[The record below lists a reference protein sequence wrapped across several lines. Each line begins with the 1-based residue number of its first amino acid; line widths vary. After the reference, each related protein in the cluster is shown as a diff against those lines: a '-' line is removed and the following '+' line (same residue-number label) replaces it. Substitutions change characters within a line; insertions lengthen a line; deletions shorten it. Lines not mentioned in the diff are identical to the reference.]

1 MDPSHVGPNQPC
13 RGSAARAWAATL
25 LLPVLMFAGF
35 AWLVDGPRPARAAG
49 HRERRAALAIRD
61 VVDPVE
67 IAATWAFVGPRL
79 ARAYG
84 EVRSVTEREDD
95 GGEGRRRFVADFRAL
110 AAAYPEVDVYCL
122 AHGNDYVDLLR
133 DVPRELTARVRVVYN
148 SGCNCG
154 AQANDWLTLGADSYV
169 AHPGIASHAP
179 FFFYFARRWWAGA
192 TLAEAAAAAQTQA
205 DAFFARLVPLGDDWR
220 EARDQV
226 TRSPGTVHGDATLT
240 LGGSP

>member
-1 MDPSHVGPNQPC
+1 MDSTRVGPNLRC
-13 RGSAARAWAATL
+13 TGSVARAWVVTL
-25 LLPVLMFAGF
+25 VLPVLMFAGF
-35 AWLVDGPRPARAAG
+35 AWLVDGPRPAREAA

-84 EVRSVTEREDD
+84 EVRSVTERLDDD
-95 GGEGRRRFVADFRAL
+95 GEARRRFVADFRAL

-133 DVPRELTARVRVVYN
+133 DVPRELTARLRVVYN
-148 SGCNCG
+148 SGCTCG
-154 AQANDWLTLGADSYV
+154 AQAGDWLALGADSYV
-169 AHPGIASHAP
+169 AHPEIAAHAP

-192 TLAEAAAAAQTQA
+192 TLAEAATAAQAQA
-205 DAFFARLVPLGDDWR
+205 DAFFERLVPLGGGWH

-226 TRSPGTVHGDATLT
+226 ARSPGTVHGDATLT
-240 LGGSP
+240 LEGSP

>member
-1 MDPSHVGPNQPC
+1 MTPDFLRPDSPP
-13 RGSAARAWAATL
+13 RGSAARAWAMTL
-25 LLPVLMFAGF
+25 VLPVLMFAGL
-35 AWLVDGPRPARAAG
+35 AWLVDGPRPAQEAG

-84 EVRSVTEREDD
+84 EGRSVTERDDD

-133 DVPRELTARVRVVYN
+133 DVPRELTARLRVVYN

-154 AQANDWLTLGADSYV
+154 AQADDWLTLGADSYV

-205 DAFFARLVPLGDDWR
+205 DAFFARFVPLGDDWR

-240 LGGSP
+240 LEGSP

>member
-1 MDPSHVGPNQPC
+1 MTPDFLRPDDPP
-13 RGSAARAWAATL
+13 RGSVARAWGVTL
-25 LLPVLMFAGF
+25 VLPVLMFAGF
-35 AWLVDGPRPARAAG
+35 AWLVDGPRPAKEAVR
-49 HRERRAALAIRD
+49 RERRAALAIRD

-110 AAAYPEVDVYCL
+110 AAACSEVDVYCL

-133 DVPRELTARVRVVYN
+133 DVPRELTARLRVVYN

-154 AQANDWLTLGADSYV
+154 AQANDWFALGADSYV